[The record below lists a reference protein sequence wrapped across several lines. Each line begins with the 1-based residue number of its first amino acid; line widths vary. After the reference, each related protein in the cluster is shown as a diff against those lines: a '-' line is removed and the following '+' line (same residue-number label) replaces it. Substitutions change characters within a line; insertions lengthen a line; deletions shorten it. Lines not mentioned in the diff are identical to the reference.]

1 MDGPLKTALDN
12 LESQGVI
19 RREFTTYRK
28 KSGIVVRETVYREY
42 SSDGDYIDHSITT
55 PLGEGSSV

>member
-19 RREFTTYRK
+19 RRELTTYRK
-28 KSGIVVRETVYREY
+28 MSGKIVRETVYREY
-42 SSDGDYIDHSITT
+42 SVDGDYIDHSIST
-55 PLGEGSSV
+55 PIGEGSSV

>member
-19 RREFTTYRK
+19 RREFTTYRR
-28 KSGIVVRETVYREY
+28 KSGQVVRETVYREY
-42 SSDGDYIDHSITT
+42 SNDGDYIDHSVST
-55 PLGEGSSV
+55 PIGEGSSV

>member
-1 MDGPLKTALDN
+1 MEGPLKTALDN

-28 KSGIVVRETVYREY
+28 KSGKIIRETVYREY
-42 SSDGDYIDHSITT
+42 SVDGDYIDHSIST
-55 PLGEGSSV
+55 PIGEGSSV